1 MEVNVNMSNFKLD
14 SRTIIIGL
22 LIIAAAIF
30 VLPRLFDTSRVNDTN
45 PPDTIQDNGGQT
57 RDSQPADSNADLGRV
72 VSASSVNRD
81 ECPTNTTSTFEAN
94 QPIYV
99 VAQDSSVEAGTTVF
113 VRLYHEGQP
122 IEDAPEITADRDYND
137 TCISF
142 VFEPE
147 GAAFEDGSY
156 EAEFIVNG
164 NKSDSVAFE
173 VR

>member
-30 VLPRLFDTSRVNDTN
+30 VLPRLFNTDQVNNTTDTVRDT
-45 PPDTIQDNGGQT
+45 DGQST
-57 RDSQPADSNADLGRV
+57 DSQPVDTNADLGQV
-72 VSASSVNRD
+72 VSAASVDRD
-81 ECPTNTTSTFEAN
+81 ECAVNRTTTFEGN

-99 VAQDSSVEAGTTVF
+99 VAENSTVEAGTSVL

-122 IEDAPEITADRDYND
+122 IEDAPEITADRDYD
-137 TCISF
+137 GTCISF

-147 GAAFEDGSY
+147 GAQFQDGSY
-156 EAEFIVNG
+156 EAEFIING
-164 NKSDSVAFE
+164 NKADSVAFE